1 MERKEEKKYQNREK
15 VNDEERGIIFLSF
28 ASVY

>member
-1 MERKEEKKYQNREK
+1 

-28 ASVY
+28 ASVYWYRERWIAKL